1 MGTELAHETTG
12 DAPLSAMN
20 AATAY
25 PLIAAL
31 QNAALYDHPIRAFSL
46 VETHISWVLLT
57 GCYAY
62 KIKKPV
68 AFQFAD
74 FSTLERRRFY
84 CEEELRLNRRFAP
97 ELYIEV
103 VPITGSIQRPS
114 VAGKGEPIEYAVK
127 MREFPQHALLSHVAA
142 QGKLTA
148 GHVDALAAALAASHA
163 QLPPAAPAAPFGQP
177 DQVHHWSQQ
186 NFAHMEAWLKQ
197 STDLRTLAALRVWV
211 EEEFARRRH
220 QFQSRKDQGFIR
232 ECHGDLH
239 LGNLVLLDGR
249 IVAFDCIEFNDQ
261 LRWID
266 VMSELAFTVMDLRD
280 RGYPSLACRF
290 LNRYLER
297 SGDYA
302 GLGVLRY
309 YLVYRALVRAK
320 VALLRLVEQAG
331 LVPQAASNWHEYQS
345 YLKLALSFSQE
356 RRRGLVI
363 THGVSGS
370 GKSTVAAALVESL
383 GAILIRSDVE
393 RKRLYGLR
401 ANART
406 HAGLGRSIYSPQA
419 TRVTYERL
427 SVLAA
432 SALDFDL
439 PVIIDATFLR
449 RSERDRLRQLAI
461 GLRVPFVILDCKAP
475 EMLLR
480 ERVAHRAQ
488 AGETVSEAGTEVLT
502 VQLQTQQPL
511 EEDELRQSI
520 SLDAS
525 RMPAADDLA
534 HAVDER
540 LRV

>member
-1 MGTELAHETTG
+1 
-12 DAPLSAMN
+12 MN
-20 AATAY
+20 SATAH

-31 QNAALYDHPIRAFSL
+31 QNTGLYDHPIRAFSL

-57 GCYAY
+57 GFYAY
-62 KIKKPV
+62 KIKKPMD
-68 AFQFAD
+68 FQFAD

-103 VPITGSIQRPS
+103 VRITGSIERPRLG
-114 VAGKGEPIEYAVK
+114 GKGEPIEYAVK
-127 MREFPQHALLSHVAA
+127 IREFPQDALLSNIAA

-148 GHVDALAAALAASHA
+148 GHVDELATALATSHA
-163 QLPPAAPAAPFGQP
+163 QLPPAAPASPLGQP

-186 NFAHMEAWLKQ
+186 NFAHIEPWLKQ
-197 STDLRTLAALRVWV
+197 SADLRAVAALRVWV

-220 QFQSRKDQGFIR
+220 QFRSRKDQGFIR

-239 LGNLVLLDGR
+239 LGNLVLLEGR
-249 IVAFDCIEFNDQ
+249 IIAFDCIEFNEQ

-280 RGYPSLACRF
+280 RGYPTLACRF
-290 LNRYLER
+290 LNRYLEG

-320 VALLRLVEQAG
+320 VALLRLGEEEG
-331 LVPQAASNWHEYQS
+331 LAQQAASKWHEYQG
-345 YLKLALSFSQE
+345 YLQLALSFSQE

-370 GKSTVAAALVESL
+370 GKSTVSAALVESL
-383 GAILIRSDVE
+383 GAILVRSDVE
-393 RKRLYGLR
+393 RKRLYGFR
-401 ANART
+401 PNART
-406 HAGLGRSIYSPQA
+406 HAGLGRSIYLPQA
-419 TRVTYERL
+419 TRLTYERL
-427 SVLAA
+427 SLLAA
-432 SALDFDL
+432 SALDFGL
-439 PVIIDATFLR
+439 PVIIDATFLM

-461 GLRVPFVILDCKAP
+461 GLRVPFLILDCQAP
-475 EMLLR
+475 ETVLR
-480 ERVAHRAQ
+480 ERVGYRAQ
-488 AGETVSEAGTEVLT
+488 EGNMVSEAGIEVLT

-511 EEDELRQSI
+511 DDDELSHCI
-520 SLDAS
+520 SLDT
-525 RMPAADDLA
+525 RQMPASEDLA
-534 HAVDER
+534 HLVDER
-540 LRV
+540 LRS